1 MNSENEN
8 KIKYI
13 LTFLIP
19 ILVILG
25 LFMGG
30 IGTGIITFEQ
40 KQSGNLFKTIDE
52 SENRNAEEQ
61 SNFINATIMIN
72 FDSDTSYTRLFQLE
86 ENLTIFDFLLLVKE
100 IGDINVSYT
109 YWEQYDS
116 YFIDSLTFNNNKYE
130 GDINHFWALYI
141 NDISALEG
149 ANKIYVNENDIIKW
163 EFTEI

>member
-72 FDSDTSYTRLFQLE
+72 FDSDTRYTRLFQLE